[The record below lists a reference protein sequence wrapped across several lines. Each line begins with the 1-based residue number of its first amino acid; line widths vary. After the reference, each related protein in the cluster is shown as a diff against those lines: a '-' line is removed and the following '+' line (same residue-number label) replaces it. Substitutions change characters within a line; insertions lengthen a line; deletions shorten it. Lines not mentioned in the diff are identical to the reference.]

1 MWRPGSWPSQAA
13 GGCKVSHRHQQTC
26 TPCLVIHFRTGRRC
40 LLVHYR
46 WTGCCRKFVSKDL
59 QQWKLL
65 LSVHGWRFSV
75 QFQVKCMSQAL
86 KRKQALFAMRRVS
99 STPICVLS
107 IVKQHLQVWF
117 LVSAELRSFV
127 FFRPRVG
134 AGDTVD
140 TGHWPDTWSLRT
152 EQQLSARGGAGAGW
166 SAGRGRGGESVTIE
180 MWWMIKTVFALV
192 VIAPA
197 QQKFVRGELEEA
209 LYCQT
214 VCWESVW
221 INAVF
226 HSAHCLGL
234 LSDFGKI
241 CKMYN

>member
-1 MWRPGSWPSQAA
+1 MDTFCFYQGA
-13 GGCKVSHRHQQTC
+13 G
-26 TPCLVIHFRTGRRC
+26 F
-40 LLVHYR
+40 
-46 WTGCCRKFVSKDL
+46 
-59 QQWKLL
+59 
-65 LSVHGWRFSV
+65 
-75 QFQVKCMSQAL
+75 
-86 KRKQALFAMRRVS
+86 
-99 STPICVLS
+99 S
-107 IVKQHLQVWF
+107 IVKHHLHVWF

-152 EQQLSARGGAGAGW
+152 EQQLSGRGGAGAGW